1 MEYTKDLILKVHYQK
16 ANDTLG
22 EKIRKRTSYFLEKVK
37 KHRIITSTV
46 ILIFMLIIADVLLIM
61 NFIHVLENFL

>member
-16 ANDTLG
+16 ANDTFW

>member
-1 MEYTKDLILKVHYQK
+1 MEYTKDLILKVHYQQ